1 MSATTTQVLRAYRTW
16 SSPEALT
23 SDLRRLIQ
31 LPGRLE
37 RQLLGTRHHGRLRDG
52 GVGMGQYRGLP
63 LRRRV
68 PRLLRPQCRSSP
80 LKPSDSADAASDA
93 VTLPLKPD
101 QQKERELGIQP
112 VQSSPSSSTSSSEFG
127 APSGGGSGGGGGA
140 RGGGEG
146 FGIE

>member
-1 MSATTTQVLRAYRTW
+1 
-16 SSPEALT
+16 
-23 SDLRRLIQ
+23 
-31 LPGRLE
+31 
-37 RQLLGTRHHGRLRDG
+37 
-52 GVGMGQYRGLP
+52 
-63 LRRRV
+63 V
-68 PRLLRPQCRSSP
+68 PVEP

-93 VTLPLKPD
+93 ETLPLKPD